1 MPAID
6 QDGLAP
12 DEARAVRAAL
22 ARDPALG
29 DELDL
34 ILPALSASGRRGFL
48 QAFARRCVAG
58 GRPAAAVLEAL
69 VATASERR

>member
-1 MPAID
+1 MPAFD

-22 ARDPALG
+22 ARDPALA

-34 ILPALSASGRRGFL
+34 ILPALSRGGRRAFL
-48 QAFARRCVAG
+48 RAFADGCAADR
-58 GRPAAAVLEAL
+58 RPAGAVLEAL
-69 VATASERR
+69 VAAAARR

>member
-22 ARDPALG
+22 ARDPALA

-34 ILPALSASGRRGFL
+34 ILPGAVAERAAHIPARLR
-48 QAFARRCVAG
+48 RRCGAR
-58 GRPAAAVLEAL
+58 GRPAGAVLEAL
-69 VATASERR
+69 VAAAAARR

>member
-6 QDGLAP
+6 QDGLAA

-34 ILPALSASGRRGFL
+34 IFPALSASGRRAFL
-48 QAFARRCVAG
+48 RAFAGRCAAG
-58 GRPAAAVLEAL
+58 RRPAAAVLEAL
-69 VATASERR
+69 VAAAAKQR

>member
-22 ARDPALG
+22 ARDPALA

-34 ILPALSASGRRGFL
+34 ILPALSPSGRRTFL
-48 QAFARRCVAG
+48 RAFACSCGAR
-58 GRPAAAVLEAL
+58 GRPAGAVLEAL
-69 VATASERR
+69 VAAAAARR

>member
-22 ARDPALG
+22 ARDPALA

-34 ILPALSASGRRGFL
+34 ILPALSASGRRAFL
-48 QAFARRCVAG
+48 RAFAGSCAAG

-69 VATASERR
+69 VATAERR

>member
-1 MPAID
+1 MPAFD

-22 ARDPALG
+22 ARDPALA

-34 ILPALSASGRRGFL
+34 ILPALSASGRRAFL
-48 QAFARRCVAG
+48 RAFAGRCATG
-58 GRPAAAVLEAL
+58 RRPAAAVLEAL
-69 VATASERR
+69 VAAAAKQR

>member
-1 MPAID
+1 MPAFD

-22 ARDPALG
+22 ARDPALA

-34 ILPALSASGRRGFL
+34 ILPALSASGRRAFL
-48 QAFARRCVAG
+48 RAFACRCG
-58 GRPAAAVLEAL
+58 EGRRPAGAVLEAL
-69 VATASERR
+69 VAAAARR